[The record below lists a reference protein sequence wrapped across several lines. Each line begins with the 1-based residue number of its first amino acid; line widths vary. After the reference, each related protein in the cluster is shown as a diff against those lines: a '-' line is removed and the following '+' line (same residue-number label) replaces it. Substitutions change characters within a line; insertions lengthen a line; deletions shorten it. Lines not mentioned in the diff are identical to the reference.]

1 MHMRTNA
8 KHTHQRPTLITKK
21 KKKSKNQSVFCFAD
35 TPESHFNHF
44 LLSPVWLEQGITKNT
59 HWKCLNGK
67 GFELSSSQWHD
78 FKLLSINSSFHTR
91 KTSRH
96 HTLFIPSHLSGLLW
110 IQVEMCSLTA
120 LSASPQ
126 TFSLQ
131 APPSD
136 WAFKL
141 KYRRP
146 PTYPACCFLCKWC
159 CVFKNSFILNPYFIL
174 PDINPVIFWQQGQQH
189 SRGMPVAEAAF
200 DPSSQPH
207 TWVMMALL
215 VALSLCTPGLSLRT
229 PPMNAVIDGQWRHP
243 CLMCL

>member
-1 MHMRTNA
+1 M
-8 KHTHQRPTLITKK
+8 
-21 KKKSKNQSVFCFAD
+21 
-35 TPESHFNHF
+35 
-44 LLSPVWLEQGITKNT
+44 
-59 HWKCLNGK
+59 
-67 GFELSSSQWHD
+67 
-78 FKLLSINSSFHTR
+78 
-91 KTSRH
+91 SRH
-96 HTLFIPSHLSGLLW
+96 HTLFIPSHLCRLLR

-120 LSASPQ
+120 LSASLQ

-131 APPSD
+131 ASPSD

-174 PDINPVIFWQQGQQH
+174 PDINPVFFWQQGRQH

-215 VALSLCTPGLSLRT
+215 VALSLCTPSLSLPT

-243 CLMCL
+243 CLMCLKAFRGDHFWSWCFVLQSWAVMGAPGVFQTLNSLCLVNRHPVCRVHMNTYDIFIVQLYNMSHCSYPPWMYTALTR